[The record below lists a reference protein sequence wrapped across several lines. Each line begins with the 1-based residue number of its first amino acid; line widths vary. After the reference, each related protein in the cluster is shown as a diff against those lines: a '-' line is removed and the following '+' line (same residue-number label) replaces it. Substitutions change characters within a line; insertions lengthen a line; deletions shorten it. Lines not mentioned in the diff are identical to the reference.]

1 MNIRNLTTRSAI
13 GEIDGKLNT
22 SKWAKIKVSTDT
34 ALPDIQNLEEQG
46 VLVKESGG
54 GRSTSYKLRELG
66 LSFSTNQNPPSA

>member
-1 MNIRNLTTRSAI
+1 MNIRNLTTRPAI

-54 GRSTSYKLRELG
+54 GRSTSYKLGELG